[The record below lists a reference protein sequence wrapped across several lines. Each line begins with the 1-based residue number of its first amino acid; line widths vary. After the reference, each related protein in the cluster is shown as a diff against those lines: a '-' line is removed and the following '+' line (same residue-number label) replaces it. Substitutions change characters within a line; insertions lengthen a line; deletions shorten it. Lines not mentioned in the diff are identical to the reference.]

1 MLYPIPLTLFIVGV
15 SLFVVFYFVSSLLY
29 CKRHETKYHFFNMFP
44 YEFNYPSVFKNNL
57 YGNLLLIF
65 GCLAIMAFYE
75 FASFSDMYSLV
86 TIILSILQTMV
97 IILLVLMPLKY
108 LRTHIVVSVL
118 SMVFSMAI
126 PAFNLLI
133 ALDEM
138 KNATSETMKVV
149 SIISMVIAG
158 ILSLS
163 MIVLILNPRMTFKIY
178 AEKETD
184 ENGNEVLKRPKVIAV
199 ALSEWWAIFVYFLSP
214 LSILLLLFFI
224 K

>member
-1 MLYPIPLTLFIVGV
+1 MRYPIPLTLFVIGIC
-15 SLFVVFYFVSSLLY
+15 LLIVFYFVSSFLY
-29 CKRHETKYHFFNMFP
+29 SKRHETKYHFYNMFP

-57 YGNLLLIF
+57 YGNLLLIL
-65 GCLAIMAFYE
+65 GCLATMAFYE
-75 FASFSDMYSLV
+75 FASFSDVYSIA

-133 ALDEM
+133 ALNEM
-138 KNATSETMKVV
+138 KIATNETMKVV
-149 SIISMVIAG
+149 SIVSMVIAG
-158 ILSLS
+158 LLAVS
-163 MIVLILNPRMTFKIY
+163 MMVLILNPRMTFKIY
-178 AEKETD
+178 ADKRID
-184 ENGNEVLKRPKVIAV
+184 EEGNEILERPKVIPV

-224 K
+224 

>member
-1 MLYPIPLTLFIVGV
+1 MLYPIPLTLFVIGI

-29 CKRHETKYHFFNMFP
+29 SKRHETKYHFFNMFP

-158 ILSLS
+158 ILALS
-163 MIVLILNPRMTFKIY
+163 MIVLILSPRMTFKIY

>member
-1 MLYPIPLTLFIVGV
+1 MLYPIPLTLFVIGIC
-15 SLFVVFYFVSSLLY
+15 LFIVFYVVSSFLY
-29 CKRHETKYHFFNMFP
+29 AKRHETKYHFYNMFP
-44 YEFNYPSVFKNNL
+44 YEFNYPSVFKDNL
-57 YGNLLLIF
+57 YGNLLLIL

-75 FASFSDMYSLV
+75 FASFSDVYSIA

-126 PAFNLLI
+126 SAFNLLI
-133 ALDEM
+133 ALNEM
-138 KNATSETMKVV
+138 KIAPNETIKVV

-158 ILSLS
+158 ALSLS
-163 MIVLILNPRMTFKIY
+163 MVVLILNPKMTFKIY

-214 LSILLLLFFI
+214 LSILLLLFLI
-224 K
+224 